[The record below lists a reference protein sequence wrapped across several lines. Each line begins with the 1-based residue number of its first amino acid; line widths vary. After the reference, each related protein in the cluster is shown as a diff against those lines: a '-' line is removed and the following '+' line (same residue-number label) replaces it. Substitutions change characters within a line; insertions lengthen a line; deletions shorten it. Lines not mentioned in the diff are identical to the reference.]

1 MRSSPGMKVE
11 PKVLAAPTPVEPA
24 TLHQL
29 MWCVLFCWETA
40 LLRPFRPPL
49 MADTTTLAA
58 VGDTVFAPSVLGPL
72 KGVSGMRAPS
82 VSGDVGGFPPAP
94 PPWPPEPSA
103 DGVVSPVCGPSGWGV
118 DG

>member
-1 MRSSPGMKVE
+1 MKVE

-94 PPWPPEPSA
+94 PPADRARRHPPFDRPEA
-103 DGVVSPVCGPSGWGV
+103 RGLQRAAVA
-118 DG
+118 